1 MKIKAIFLFLFFAK
15 IGSIFSQK
23 SLSFDNLN
31 SFKNPS
37 KNWEIVGNVQ
47 GTFDNPSLITS
58 SGAGILHC
66 KPQMAGTKSED
77 LLFNFNHGDINI
89 SFDFMMP
96 KGSNSGVYFQG
107 KYEIQLYDSWGV
119 KVPKAHD
126 CGAIYERWDEAR
138 GKGKE
143 GFEGHPPRQNA
154 SFAPGLWQHME
165 ISFQAPKFDASGKKI
180 ANAKFVKV
188 MQNGFLIHENV
199 ELLGPTRG
207 GFSTDENAKGP
218 LRIQGD
224 HGQVAFKNFKYETL
238 DKEPVNIEN
247 LTYQYFET
255 KLEKLPSSLPA
266 KAKSKGSLE
275 KINYRVVEKNSDF
288 LLAIDGNIL
297 APETDNYTF
306 SMNTSGIAKLLI
318 DGNLI
323 FENTSHVWRNEETKN
338 TINLTAGK
346 HKIELW
352 YAKTFSWGGRALG
365 LFVKREGTP
374 KQPLHDYISLP
385 DPDPVG
391 LIEVKANPTK
401 PVLQR
406 SFVYF
411 DGKKRTHAINIGL
424 PNGINASY
432 DLNRAALLHAWRGK
446 FLNATEM
453 WYERGEPQITE
464 PMAASIQLNGK
475 NPIFI
480 RANSSGPIP
489 DSLSVEN
496 EWIYK
501 GYSMDENKN
510 PVFKYSFSNETV
522 TDKIVSAANGSGIL
536 RSFTFSNYL
545 ANSFIRAGESK
556 SIIKGENGTYQLD
569 NQYIRIDPYLNP
581 IIEDANG
588 IKVLLIPVSSRNISY
603 SIIW

>member
-1 MKIKAIFLFLFFAK
+1 MKVKFYIIFLFFIK
-15 IGSIFSQK
+15 TGSIFSQK
-23 SLSFDNLN
+23 AVNLN
-31 SFKNPS
+31 NLETFKNPS

-47 GTFDNPSLITS
+47 GIFDKTSLTTN
-58 SGAGILHC
+58 SGTGILHC
-66 KPQMAGTKSED
+66 KPHIDGVKSENIF
-77 LLFNFNHGDINI
+77 LNFDHGDINI

-96 KGSNSGVYFQG
+96 KSSNSGVYLQG
-107 KYEIQLYDSWGV
+107 RYEIQLFDSWGV
-119 KVPKAHD
+119 KIPKVHD
-126 CGAIYERWDEAR
+126 CGAIYERWDDAR

-143 GFEGHPPRQNA
+143 GFEGHPPRQNS

-165 ISFQAPKFDASGKKI
+165 INFLAPKFDATGKKI

-188 MQNGFLIHENV
+188 LHNGFLIHENI
-199 ELLGPTRG
+199 ELSGPTRAG
-207 GFSTDENAKGP
+207 MAENEVPLGP
-218 LRIQGD
+218 LMIQGD
-224 HGQVAFKNFKYETL
+224 HGEVAFKNLKYEL
-238 DKEPVNIEN
+238 LNKQLAQLQDVSYKYYEGKFDSIPEN
-247 LTYQYFET
+247 MPTKITSQG
-255 KLEKLPSSLPA
+255 KLEKL
-266 KAKSKGSLE
+266 
-275 KINYRVVEKNSDF
+275 NYRVAEKNSGFLIDF
-288 LLAIDGNIL
+288 NAKINL
-297 APETDNYTF
+297 PETDKYTYYLP
-306 SMNTSGIAKLLI
+306 TSGHAILKI
-318 DGNLI
+318 DGKKI
-323 FENTSHVWRNEETKN
+323 IDTKGHKWRNEENKYAL
-338 TINLTAGK
+338 NLEKGI
-346 HKIELW
+346 HSIELI
-352 YAKTFSWGGRALG
+352 YSKTFSWGGRALG
-365 LFVKREGTP
+365 LLVQREGTP
-374 KQPLHDYISLP
+374 MQPLHDYISLP

-480 RANSSGPIP
+480 RVNSSSAIP

-496 EWIYK
+496 EWVYK
-501 GYSMDENKN
+501 GYTLDENKN

-522 TDKIVSAANGSGIL
+522 TDKIVSAANGAGLL

-556 SIIKGENGTYQLD
+556 SITKGENGIYQLD
-569 NQYIRIDPYLNP
+569 NHYIRIDPYLNP
-581 IIEDANG
+581 IVEEANG
-588 IKVLLIPVSSRNISY
+588 IKVLLIPITSRNISY